1 MLSLY
6 PYVLLLHIAGVLAL
20 FMTTGL
26 ELTILFRMRSAKN
39 VGQVRE
45 WANASRPLE
54 WLVLLTVLLIL
65 AAGLTMTFM
74 TWGWSQAWI
83 NISLLAF
90 LIMFITG
97 SINTMRMKAIHR
109 SVEEAS
115 DGPVAAALRR
125 KIADRVLWT
134 SALAMG
140 FTDLGIVGLMVT
152 KPGWTASIVTLIVA
166 AAIGAIVA
174 QLALRNVP
182 ALIEQSTAPAVLEEA
197 GVR

>member
-1 MLSLY
+1 MSLY
-6 PYVLLLHIAGVLAL
+6 PYVLLLHIVGVLAL

-26 ELTILFRMRSAKN
+26 ELTILFRMRSARN

-45 WANASRPLE
+45 WTNASRPLE
-54 WLVLLTVLLIL
+54 WLVLPTVLLIL

-74 TWGWSQAWI
+74 GWGWSHAWI
-83 NISLLAF
+83 SISLLAF

-97 SINTMRMKAIHR
+97 TINTLRMKAIHR
-109 SVEEAS
+109 GAEEAT

-134 SALAMG
+134 SALAMA
-140 FTDLGIVGLMVT
+140 FTDLGIVGLMVI
-152 KPGWTASIVTLIVA
+152 KPGWIASIATLIVA
-166 AAIGAIVA
+166 IVIGAITA

-182 ALIEQSTAPAVLEEA
+182 TLVEQEATPAMLEEA